1 MRKTDAMQNSVNRIG
16 NFFKMKMPR
25 TVGLLDM
32 GLAKLSSGDY
42 VTQKVSLWI
51 WDFAEEIAEILEL
64 KSLNIYIVQ
73 ETWFRR
79 KPVTIIEWKA
89 A

>member
-1 MRKTDAMQNSVNRIG
+1 MRKTDAIQNSVNRIG
-16 NFFKMKMPR
+16 NFFKVKMPR

-42 VTQKVSLWI
+42 VAQKASLWI

-64 KSLNIYIVQ
+64 KSRNIYSVQ
-73 ETWFRR
+73 ESWFRR
-79 KPVTIIEWKA
+79 KPVRISELKA